1 MSSPSKA
8 TIHPPLDFSVPGTT
22 RARREC
28 SGVPVQPSPKW
39 AWQVL
44 DEITASVDA
53 VSAIG
58 SAASSGNR
66 LAMGPEELWVVVV
79 RLVSSRQPAEAAY
92 VVSVRSRQVLQ
103 WGVLPVDEH
112 PVAHHYG
119 GPVVE
124 DDLVVPQR
132 TPACTQSNIRMP
144 YRVLGDSSRANAG
157 VLDRRVRRQREGEVH
172 CWYWHSCEGLLVSYR
187 LAVAMMANMSRQP
200 SCPCSSH

>member
-1 MSSPSKA
+1 MSCRLSEGRCSCAERRPGSPAS
-8 TIHPPLDFSVPGTT
+8 
-22 RARREC
+22 RALVADRALAC
-28 SGVPVQPSPKW
+28 GYHAGQTGALGVDGSPVVAQ
-39 AWQVL
+39 
-44 DEITASVDA
+44 
-53 VSAIG
+53 
-58 SAASSGNR
+58 R
-66 LAMGPEELWVVVV
+66 
-79 RLVSSRQPAEAAY
+79 
-92 VVSVRSRQVLQ
+92 RQVVQ

-112 PVAHHYG
+112 SVAHHYG

-172 CWYWHSCEGLLVSYR
+172 CWYWHSCEGLLVSCR